1 MGDVLARATPTGS
14 VDRGVGDEAAI
25 PESPG
30 NRDAI
35 LEPVADVDVSRCR
48 RDRAVGGDRPGVC
61 RAAMDECDGAAGR
74 VMRYRRRK
82 TLHGHAS
89 AAVLRERHLRRIRPG
104 E

>member
-1 MGDVLARATPTGS
+1 MGDVLARSTSTGS
-14 VDRGVGDEAAI
+14 LDGGVGDEAAV

-35 LEPVADVDVSRCR
+35 LKPVADVDVSRR
-48 RDRAVGGDRPGVC
+48 RRERAIGRDCPGVR
-61 RAAMDECDGAAGR
+61 RAAVYEGDGSTGR
-74 VMRYRRRK
+74 VMRHGRGK

-89 AAVLRERHLRRIRPG
+89 AAVLRERHLRCVGSG